1 VRARAWIVAT
11 RILSV
16 ALVALG
22 LSASEIVAQD
32 RLGLWSES
40 PSRPVRDV
48 RAGIEAYYDFDYEGA
63 MDRFDRVVARL
74 PKHPVGYFLRAE
86 AYWWLFLND
95 RRNERA
101 RGRVE
106 KNLDVAIDLA
116 KARVE
121 KHPDDVESWFI
132 LGSAYGRRGMLAGME
147 RDAWDAAR
155 SAKKAKEALDRVEQ
169 LDPGNADAEA
179 ARGLYQYYVGTFG
192 AVTRTAS
199 KLLFGLEGDQGKGL
213 RALDRARREGT
224 YTRTEAAFF
233 QGLFYLQF
241 EERPEDAMTIFDRLR
256 QQYPNN
262 LYFAT
267 MAAFARQRLGRFE
280 EARSLYETTLEQL
293 ADTGVYGPE
302 GESVTRLFYGQTL
315 MAHEEYEV
323 AREQFTRVVRL
334 GAEESD
340 SFPHAYLFLGRL
352 ADLRGDREIAERYY
366 HRVLS
371 LPDRHG
377 SHDAAERH
385 LDAPFRSG
393 QILPAVSGL

>member
-1 VRARAWIVAT
+1 MAT
-11 RILSV
+11 RILAA
-16 ALVALG
+16 ALLALG
-22 LSASEIVAQD
+22 LSASESVAQD

-40 PSRPVRDV
+40 PDRLVREIRTGV
-48 RAGIEAYYDFDYEGA
+48 EAYYDFDYEEA
-63 MDRFDRVVARL
+63 MDRFDGVVARL

-95 RRNERA
+95 RRNDRA

-116 KARVE
+116 RARVE
-121 KHPDDVESWFI
+121 EDPDDIESWFI

-147 RDAWDAAR
+147 RDAWGAAR

-179 ARGLYQYYVGTFG
+179 ARGLYQYYLGTFG

-213 RALDRARREGT
+213 RALDHARREGT

-241 EERPEDAMTIFDRLR
+241 EERPEDALTILDHLR
-256 QQYPNN
+256 QRYPDN
-262 LYFAT
+262 LYFGT

-280 EARSLYETTLEQL
+280 EARSLYETNLDRL
-293 ADTGVYGPE
+293 ADTRVYGPE

-315 MAHEEYEV
+315 LAHEEYEA
-323 AREQFTRVVRL
+323 AREQFTRVVQL

-340 SFPHAYLFLGRL
+340 AFPHAYLFLGRL
-352 ADLRGDREIAERYY
+352 ADLRGDREISGRYY
-366 HRVLS
+366 RKVLS

-393 QILPAVSGL
+393 QIVPAVSGL